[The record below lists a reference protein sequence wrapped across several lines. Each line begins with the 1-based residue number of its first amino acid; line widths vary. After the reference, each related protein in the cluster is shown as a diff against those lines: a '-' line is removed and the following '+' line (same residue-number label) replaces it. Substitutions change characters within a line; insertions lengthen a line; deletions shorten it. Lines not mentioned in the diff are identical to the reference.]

1 MASLDSRQQSNEQ
14 FVDAVSDTNPSLERV
29 QNDRVFVER
38 FAMLY
43 NSEVFS
49 DIILRVG
56 DERFFAHK
64 FMLITCSEVFEAM
77 LNVERWK
84 EARQPEISLSE
95 EDECEPVFGHFLKYI
110 YTGIVDLT
118 TDNVLPVLL
127 LADKYSIP
135 ALQEACV
142 EYMMRHI
149 VESPDTNRTL
159 SWCQYSRMTGN
170 KLLAESCTKFILSN
184 FDIVLKA
191 ADWAELTTTEIM
203 EFLSSSD
210 VIVNS
215 EFQLWN
221 ELVRWFTSDNN
232 IDNLDTNL
240 KDIVPLLRFSMI
252 PPKNLLE
259 IEGSELCHEHREIFA
274 DKLNQ
279 AYRHHSLLFDQV
291 PMESG
296 AEKFRNYSSELYGLC
311 SDMSLLNYPSI
322 GKIESKISKTIS
334 VPLQFVS
341 QGHPKKQKNAV
352 NFEVQFWPK
361 GYYTTFTLYGNHM
374 GRQTDC
380 TTLMIRR
387 VNPSKPLPAMETT
400 ITLIIYGMKNG
411 IKYVAFTYT
420 KSHTFTQ
427 ESNLLN
433 EENVILLKNLTSD
446 NSPYLINGNLD
457 TKIFIK
463 IQNVLEQRQE

>member
-1 MASLDSRQQSNEQ
+1 MVALWTTYDLSKLLANTKGSFFRCSGI
-14 FVDAVSDTNPSLERV
+14 FPGCTYKTN
-29 QNDRVFVER
+29 F
-38 FAMLY
+38 LY
-43 NSEVFS
+43 F
-49 DIILRVG
+49 R
-56 DERFFAHK
+56 
-64 FMLITCSEVFEAM
+64 
-77 LNVERWK
+77 
-84 EARQPEISLSE
+84 
-95 EDECEPVFGHFLKYI
+95 YI

-118 TDNVLPVLL
+118 TDNVLPILL

-135 ALQEACV
+135 VLQEACV

-184 FDIVLKA
+184 FDIILKA
-191 ADWAELTTTEIM
+191 ADWAELTATEIN

-215 EFQLWN
+215 EFELWN
-221 ELVRWFTSDNN
+221 ELVRWFVSENN
-232 IDNLDTNL
+232 IDSLVSNLVN
-240 KDIVPLLRFSMI
+240 IVPLLRFTMI

-259 IEGSELCHEHREIFA
+259 IEGSELCHKYREVFA
-274 DKLNQ
+274 EKLNM

-291 PMESG
+291 EMESG
-296 AEKFRNYSSELYGLC
+296 MEKFRNYSSELYGLC
-311 SDMSLLNYPSI
+311 NDMSLLNYPSI

-341 QGHPKKQKNAV
+341 QGHPKQQKNVV
-352 NFEVQFWPK
+352 NFEVSFWPK

-374 GRQTDC
+374 GRQSDS
-380 TTLMIRR
+380 TTLIVRR
-387 VNPSKPLPAMETT
+387 VNPSKPLPPMETT
-400 ITLIIYGMKNG
+400 ITMIIYGMKNG
-411 IKYVAFTYT
+411 VKYVAFTYT

-427 ESNLLN
+427 ESNVLN
-433 EENVILLKNLTSD
+433 EENVIKLKNLTGD

-463 IQNVLEQRQE
+463 IQNVIKEN

>member
-1 MASLDSRQQSNEQ
+1 M
-14 FVDAVSDTNPSLERV
+14 
-29 QNDRVFVER
+29 
-38 FAMLY
+38 
-43 NSEVFS
+43 
-49 DIILRVG
+49 
-56 DERFFAHK
+56 
-64 FMLITCSEVFEAM
+64 
-77 LNVERWK
+77 
-84 EARQPEISLSE
+84 
-95 EDECEPVFGHFLKYI
+95 
-110 YTGIVDLT
+110 DLT
-118 TDNVLPVLL
+118 TDNVLPILL

-135 ALQEACV
+135 TLQEACV

-191 ADWAELTTTEIM
+191 ADWAELTKVEIV

-215 EFQLWN
+215 EFELWN
-221 ELVRWFTSDNN
+221 ELVRWFTSENN
-232 IDNLDTNL
+232 IDDLESNL
-240 KDIVPLLRFSMI
+240 KDIVPLLRFTMI
-252 PPKNLLE
+252 PPKNLLQ
-259 IEGSELCHEHREIFA
+259 IEGSELCSHNQAVFS

-291 PMESG
+291 DMESG
-296 AEKFRNYSSELYGLC
+296 EEKFRNYSSELYGLC
-311 SDMSLLNYPSI
+311 NDMSLLNYPSI

-334 VPLQFVS
+334 VPLMFVS
-341 QGHPKKQKNAV
+341 QGHPKKQNLV
-352 NFEVQFWPK
+352 NFEVSFWPK

-374 GRQTDC
+374 GRQSDC
-380 TTLMIRR
+380 TTLTIRR
-387 VNPSKPLPAMETT
+387 VSPSKPLPPMEAT

-420 KSHTFTQ
+420 KSHTFAQ
-427 ESNLLN
+427 ESNVLN
-433 EENVILLKNLTSD
+433 EENVIQLKNLTSE

-463 IQNVLEQRQE
+463 IQKVLEESQD